1 VLPLPGTR
9 PALLSL
15 ASVAVALLV
24 VGARAASGPE
34 VDVSRLA
41 GPQDEASIAI
51 DPGNPRV
58 LLAGSNSSEEGV
70 VRIYESSDGGTT
82 WKTETPYP
90 KPSSRLRTCAADPW
104 GAIDLTGRQYFS
116 FVRATPCRSG
126 KPRLYVT
133 TRAGADSPWATPVMV
148 SRLGSRALFDDKPS
162 LAVDT
167 SPVSPHRNRVYAA
180 WSRISKT
187 GVSRI
192 VISYSDDGGRRWSPP
207 ITVNREGKDETYA
220 TVALARNG
228 TVYVAWDDSTSA
240 SLKVARSTD
249 GGLHFGAARTVATF
263 VIVTI
268 PHCGTGIVIPA
279 VKFGC
284 LHPTPLVS
292 VDASGGRYSGRVYVT
307 YAQTDFQGSHG
318 VRAAVLDA
326 RLRPLTGSGQNL
338 GLPVTKAGATRS
350 DQFLPAS
357 AVDQT
362 DGRVWVCFYD
372 TKNDPMRKRVVYSCT
387 LSSDGGSTWVAPVN
401 AATVESDETQP
412 GAFAYAYGDYEGLA
426 VANGVAHPV
435 WTDSRHLDTL
445 AEEIYTTRLTADDLL
460 TPTPAGP

>member
-1 VLPLPGTR
+1 VRFR
-9 PALLSL
+9 PVVRLAVLSL
-15 ASVAVALLV
+15 TGVAIALFV
-24 VGARAASGPE
+24 VGAWASSGSE

-51 DPGNPRV
+51 DPRNPQV

-82 WKTETPYP
+82 WQAETPYN

-116 FVRATPCRSG
+116 FVRATPCRTG
-126 KPRLYVT
+126 KPHLYVT
-133 TRAGADSPWATPVMV
+133 TRAGADSPWATPVIV
-148 SRLGSRALFDDKPS
+148 SRLGSQALFDDKPS

-167 SPVSPHRNRVYAA
+167 SPVSPYRNRAYVA
-180 WSRISKT
+180 WSRLSKA

-192 VISYSDDGGRRWSPP
+192 VMSHSDDAGQHWSTP
-207 ITVNREGKDETYA
+207 ITVNKEGKDETYA

-228 TVYVAWDDSTSA
+228 NAYVAWDDQTSA
-240 SLKVARSTD
+240 SVKVARSAD
-249 GGLHFGAARTVATF
+249 GGVHFSAARTTATF

-307 YAQTDFQGSHG
+307 YVQTDFQGSHG

-326 RLRPLTGSGQNL
+326 RLRPLAGSGQNL
-338 GLPVTKAGATRS
+338 GLPVTKVGATRS

-357 AVDQT
+357 AVDQSN
-362 DGRVWVCFYD
+362 GHVWVCFYD
-372 TKNDPMRKRVVYSCT
+372 TKGDPERRRAVYSCT
-387 LSSDGGSTWVAPVN
+387 LSIDGGSTWLTPAK
-401 AATVESDETQP
+401 AASVESDETQP

-426 VANGVAHPV
+426 VANGVAHPA
-435 WTDSRHLDTL
+435 WTDSRDLGTL
-445 AEEIYTTRLTADDLL
+445 AEEIYTSRLTEADVI
-460 TPTPAGP
+460 TPAPAGP